1 MQYVPPHR
9 RVADPAAAGAG
20 PAPRRYDFVAVIPVF
35 GRYVLLGSSGTWAT
49 KNKPDGPEKVAL
61 FNDQR
66 IPAPADTPEGLA
78 QAKREFG
85 NRATARGYNVGN
97 ITWKPADATGPARY
111 SARFLNRAEPN
122 PPGFIKGTVDTDDVA
137 VLRAHAIQ
145 EFYEEIGIQL
155 PADRLIATP
164 APNVFV
170 VDMMGVVEQKKD
182 VIDHWKELKPF
193 TELIKLEWV
202 PIPDVIE
209 KPSRVRLNPQ
219 SDSVRQYIPSPTEGG
234 RRPKPSTARRQRSRR
249 SPRRVGGTR
258 RQRRTRSSTY

>member
-1 MQYVPPHR
+1 MAYVPPHR
-9 RVADPAAAGAG
+9 RVAGPAAAGAG
-20 PAPRRYDFVAVIPVF
+20 PAPRRYKFVAVIPVF
-35 GRYVLLGSSGTWAT
+35 GRYVLLGSSGTWAIET
-49 KNKPDGPEKVAL
+49 VPDGPERVAL

-78 QAKREFG
+78 QAKDEFER
-85 NRATARGYNVGN
+85 RANARHYNVGN
-97 ITWKPADATGPARY
+97 IAWKAADANGPARY
-111 SARFLNRAEPN
+111 SARFLSRAHPN

-155 PADRLIATP
+155 PADRLTATP
-164 APNVFV
+164 APNVFI
-170 VDMMGVVEQKKD
+170 VDMMDVVEEKRD
-182 VIDHWKELKPF
+182 VIDHWRELKPF
-193 TELIKLEWV
+193 TELVELKWV

-219 SDSVRQYIPSPTEGG
+219 SDSVRQYVPSPAEGG

-249 SPRRVGGTR
+249 SLRRVGGTR